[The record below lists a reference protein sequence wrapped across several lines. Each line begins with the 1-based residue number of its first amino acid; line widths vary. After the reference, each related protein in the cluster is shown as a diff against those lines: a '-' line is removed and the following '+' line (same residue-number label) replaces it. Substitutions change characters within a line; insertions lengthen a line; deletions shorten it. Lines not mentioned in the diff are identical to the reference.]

1 MKTHLKNIIQEA
13 EQALAKLEDPA
24 PGPDTKLTLSLAREA
39 QGDRQAEVRVEWEPA
54 LSKKD
59 GFDIWYYDPQRH
71 REWQLNIRMHVP
83 DADLA
88 QGQWDFPIWEGTW
101 RFQAR
106 WDGGASD
113 VVEYTYIQGKE
124 EPEPEEPEPPVKR
137 RVIHHGFW
145 DHYINDSRTLPDSL
159 LPYVNIGKS
168 MSRTVNRITR
178 KGLPAIMHLGNLSNE
193 TDSQRKSRI
202 RSFPQYI
209 PSGADVEI
217 IHFIDEP
224 MGTFSGPELD
234 ELVDYAR
241 EIHGDKY
248 KYAYTINSAELYY
261 PGLRVHDTYAQRFD
275 YVFHQAYP
283 YRKEGGDS
291 YLRNI
296 GDSREELFASLDLRL
311 KTLKEKIPNSKFWMI
326 GQGFHGQ
333 KWRLPPV
340 KSPIWYMEWCMAND
354 VEGLLWWKYFTTRGS
369 WDALDKM
376 PEHLE
381 SIKQAHQM
389 MNS

>member
-1 MKTHLKNIIQEA
+1 MRKHLENIIQEA
-13 EQALAKLEDPA
+13 EAALAKLEDPA

-39 QGDRQAEVRVEWEPA
+39 QGDRQAEVRVEWDPA

-124 EPEPEEPEPPVKR
+124 EPEPEEPEPVQR
-137 RVIHHGFW
+137 RVIPIGFW
-145 DHYINDSRTLPDSL
+145 DHYINDSRTLPDDL

-178 KGLPAIMHLGNLSNE
+178 HNIPAIMHLGNLSNE

-202 RSFPQYI
+202 RSIPQYI

-217 IHFIDEP
+217 IHFID
-224 MGTFSGPELD
+224 
-234 ELVDYAR
+234 
-241 EIHGDKY
+241 
-248 KYAYTINSAELYY
+248 
-261 PGLRVHDTYAQRFD
+261 
-275 YVFHQAYP
+275 
-283 YRKEGGDS
+283 
-291 YLRNI
+291 
-296 GDSREELFASLDLRL
+296 
-311 KTLKEKIPNSKFWMI
+311 
-326 GQGFHGQ
+326 
-333 KWRLPPV
+333 
-340 KSPIWYMEWCMAND
+340 
-354 VEGLLWWKYFTTRGS
+354 
-369 WDALDKM
+369 
-376 PEHLE
+376 
-381 SIKQAHQM
+381 
-389 MNS
+389 